1 MNKKDSILKIT
12 GYDNFKCIADKCKF
26 TCCEGWDINV
36 DEDTFNNWKSHE
48 SKFNYILKNLKVKNS
63 GEKKE
68 YFIDKET
75 HDKCPLLDEKGLCE
89 IVKNHGEEYISLT
102 CQSFPRIK
110 NKFKDREELSLSCA
124 CPEVVEIISNIEG
137 KINMISEECN
147 NYLESSLEF
156 KIREALVNII
166 KQDELSLDYK
176 LIISFQMLLTILENR
191 HMNERKLLKEVDEY
205 KNKEYLKEL
214 IDMYGKMNL
223 DIYESMEEIN
233 NLFIDIV
240 ENYREV
246 SVLEEILEDISIFAE
261 EIDIEYLCEQW
272 ESYKEVFEK
281 YNYVLE
287 NCIISKVLGSCNSN
301 EIEEIVMSFELIIL
315 EYLLVRYAGFLKY
328 CISENG
334 IVDIKDIK
342 DYIVAFSRIISN
354 NSEAVIDFISEGF
367 DNEILEMGYIC
378 FISLY

>member
-1 MNKKDSILKIT
+1 
-12 GYDNFKCIADKCKF
+12 
-26 TCCEGWDINV
+26 
-36 DEDTFNNWKSHE
+36 
-48 SKFNYILKNLKVKNS
+48 
-63 GEKKE
+63 
-68 YFIDKET
+68 
-75 HDKCPLLDEKGLCE
+75 
-89 IVKNHGEEYISLT
+89 
-102 CQSFPRIK
+102 
-110 NKFKDREELSLSCA
+110 
-124 CPEVVEIISNIEG
+124 
-137 KINMISEECN
+137 MISEECN

-246 SVLEEILEDISIFAE
+246 SVLEEILEDISTFAE

-281 YNYVLE
+281 YNDLLE

-342 DYIVAFSRIISN
+342 DKKS
-354 NSEAVIDFISEGF
+354 
-367 DNEILEMGYIC
+367 
-378 FISLY
+378 

>member
-246 SVLEEILEDISIFAE
+246 SVLEEILEDISTFAE

-281 YNYVLE
+281 YNDLLE

-301 EIEEIVMSFELIIL
+301 EIEEIVMSFQLIIL

-328 CISENG
+328 SISENE

-354 NSEAVIDFISEGF
+354 NSEAVIDFISKGF